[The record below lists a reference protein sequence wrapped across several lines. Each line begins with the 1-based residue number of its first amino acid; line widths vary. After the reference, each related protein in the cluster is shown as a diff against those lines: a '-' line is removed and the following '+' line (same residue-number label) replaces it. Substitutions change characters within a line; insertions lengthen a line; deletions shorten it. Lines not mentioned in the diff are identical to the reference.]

1 MAAAGTFEWGPSIKL
16 PASPS
21 RHLYYLPI
29 SVQSQNPKLNPQSQ
43 SQSQSQPNQVESSR
57 ATATHRS
64 SPASIARYFW
74 VSSSWINAFEFSDLQ
89 CGCALSQFGKAQ
101 TQGIEKWLLLRGF
114 GGEVCVAFSAL
125 PVEFSEWQ
133 YYCCHGFH
141 LDSCLGSLPAAIFP
155 HPVASAVRDK
165 KGNMGRGA

>member
-1 MAAAGTFEWGPSIKL
+1 M
-16 PASPS
+16 
-21 RHLYYLPI
+21 
-29 SVQSQNPKLNPQSQ
+29 
-43 SQSQSQPNQVESSR
+43 
-57 ATATHRS
+57 
-64 SPASIARYFW
+64 
-74 VSSSWINAFEFSDLQ
+74 
-89 CGCALSQFGKAQ
+89 
-101 TQGIEKWLLLRGF
+101 
-114 GGEVCVAFSAL
+114 AFSAL